1 VDWSTI
7 SRARERLT
15 REEGTTSKDWGGR
28 LPVAVVYPNTYYVG
42 MSNLGVHVVYRLF
55 NQFAGVVCERVFW
68 EPEDREPVSL
78 ESQRPLRDFAVLA
91 FSLSYELD
99 YLNLVAMLRQSGIP
113 LSSEER
119 DERYPLLVAGG
130 PCVMANP
137 EPLAPI
143 LDVCAI
149 GEGEVIVPPLV
160 EALAESSYLSREEV
174 LRRLS
179 TVPGLYVP
187 RLYHVQSENGRI
199 LDVTASPGASYPV
212 HRQWLSHLDEHPAS
226 SVIVT
231 DDTQFG
237 DMYLLEVSRGC
248 GRGCH
253 FCLAGVAYSPVRH
266 RSVDVL
272 LAMASEGLRH
282 REVLG
287 LIGASLSDHPQV
299 EELATDLRQ
308 MGARM
313 SVASLR
319 VAPLPRALLKA
330 LAESGCRTLTIAPEA
345 GSERLRRKIRK
356 GISTDDILR
365 AVELA
370 AQYDFPQLKLYFM
383 IGLPTEAENDVEQIV
398 ELLQAVRKRFHRQIT
413 VNVTP
418 FIPKAQTPFQ
428 REAMAPRKV
437 LEERL
442 GLVRNGLRSINVGT
456 TGDSPR
462 WAAVQGVLARGDRR
476 IADALAIVDGRGLS
490 AWQRALRTAGIEADH
505 YLRQRPTEEMLPWS
519 VVTGRACAGQPV
531 GELVSQGA
539 A

>member
-1 VDWSTI
+1 MDWSTI
-7 SRARERLT
+7 SRARERVT
-15 REEGTTSKDWGGR
+15 REEGTTCKDWGGR

-55 NQFAGVVCERVFW
+55 NQFTDVVCERVFW
-68 EPEDREPVSL
+68 EPQDRAPVSL

-99 YLNLVAMLRQSGIP
+99 YLNLVSMLRQSGIP

-119 DERYPLLVAGG
+119 DEGYPLLVAGG
-130 PCVMANP
+130 PCVIANP
-137 EPLAPI
+137 EPLAPF

-149 GEGEVIVPPLV
+149 GEGEVIVPLLV
-160 EALAESSYLSREEV
+160 EALAESRDLNREDV
-174 LRRLS
+174 LRRMS
-179 TVPGLYVP
+179 RVPGLYVP
-187 RLYHVQSENGRI
+187 RFYRVKSENGRAI
-199 LDVTASPGASYPV
+199 DIAASDGAPYPV
-212 HRQWLSHLDEHPAS
+212 HRQWLGNLDEHPAS

-237 DMYLLEVSRGC
+237 DMYLMEVSRGC

-266 RSVDVL
+266 RSVDIL
-272 LAMASEGLRH
+272 LSVAREGLRH

-319 VAPLPRALLKA
+319 VDPLPRALLKS

-356 GISTDDILR
+356 GISTDDIMR
-365 AVELA
+365 AVELVA
-370 AQYDFPQLKLYFM
+370 HYDFPQLKLYFM
-383 IGLPTEAENDVEQIV
+383 IGLPTEEENDIEQIV
-398 ELLQAVRKRFHRQIT
+398 ELLQAIRKRYHRQIT

-418 FIPKAQTPFQ
+418 FVPKAQTPFQ

-437 LEERL
+437 LEDRL
-442 GLVRNGLRSINVGT
+442 GFVRSGLRSLNVET

-476 IADALAIVDGRGLS
+476 VADALSVVDGRGLS
-490 AWQRALRTAGIEADH
+490 AWQSALRTSGIEADH
-505 YLRQRPTEEMLPWS
+505 YLHQRPSEEMLPWS
-519 VVTGRACAGQPV
+519 VVAGRACAGEPV
-531 GELVSQGA
+531 GELVGQGA
-539 A
+539 S